1 MTFLAFD
8 TSGEMCVLA
17 LADEDGTVK
26 AVSIFEGKRSLSR
39 RLMGEVDS
47 LLTRNGLTLQDLTG
61 LAVGLGPGSFT
72 GVRVGVTTAKTLAQV
87 TGKPLMGV
95 GTLDAYAAV
104 WLTHDDDTRI
114 VPVLPSRRG
123 EVYAAVYL
131 NGGRQGEPFA
141 ASFEEMA
148 ARLASMDDAILCG
161 SPQLLPNWTGAALAQ
176 PWTPPEGL
184 AKIAARRL
192 AAGDIDD
199 PLALV
204 PLYVVAPSIST
215 PKPTPAHNLATPPE
229 TGREGGSGQTIAST
243 SSSSRFGRTPESEA
257 NKEMGSFGDSP

>member
-17 LADEDGTVK
+17 LAEEDGTVK
-26 AVSIFEGKRSLSR
+26 AVTVFEGRRTLSR
-39 RLMGEVDS
+39 RLMGELDS
-47 LLTRNGLTLQDLTG
+47 LLTRNGLTLPDLTAF
-61 LAVGLGPGSFT
+61 AVGLGPGSFT

-87 TGKPLMGV
+87 MGKPLVGV

-104 WLTHDDDTRI
+104 WPAMGYDTL

-123 EVYAAVYL
+123 EVYAAVYQDGATL
-131 NGGRQGEPFA
+131 EEPFA
-141 ASFEEMA
+141 APIDELA
-148 ARLASMDDAILCG
+148 ARLDDMGGVTVCG
-161 SPQLLPNWTGAALAQ
+161 SPLLLPDWQGPSLVQ
-176 PWTPPEGL
+176 PWTPPDGL

-192 AAGDIDD
+192 AAGDMDD

-215 PKPTPAHNLATPPE
+215 PKVRP
-229 TGREGGSGQTIAST
+229 
-243 SSSSRFGRTPESEA
+243 
-257 NKEMGSFGDSP
+257 